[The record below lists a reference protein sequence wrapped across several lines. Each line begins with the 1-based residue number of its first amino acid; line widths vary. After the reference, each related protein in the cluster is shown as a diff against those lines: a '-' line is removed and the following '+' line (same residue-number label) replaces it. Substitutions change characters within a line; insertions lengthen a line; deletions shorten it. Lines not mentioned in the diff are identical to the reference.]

1 MEENKTVK
9 VWGFN
14 CFGIAIVLI
23 KPERIEAWNEK
34 HPNFADKI
42 VSTEP
47 YEW

>member
-1 MEENKTVK
+1 MEENKTTK

-14 CFGIAIVLI
+14 CFGVAIVLI

-47 YEW
+47 CDW